1 MNDLERKLHWEKVYE
16 TKSPN
21 EVSWTQIVPELSL
34 HYIQSFNLS
43 KQASIIDIGGGD
55 STLPDFL
62 LEQGYEN
69 ITVLDISNKSI
80 QKAKERLG
88 SKAKKIQWIN
98 TDILEFE
105 PNQNYDIW
113 HDRAAFHFLTL
124 PNQIKKYVN
133 LASKV
138 VNTNMLIACF
148 SKDGPTKCSGLN
160 IKQYSANDLA
170 QLFHPNF
177 QQIHHQTQNHQTPF
191 NTMQNFVYS
200 SFKKIKND
208 ITVSKLKCTGI

>member
-1 MNDLERKLHWEKVYE
+1 MNDWERKQHWDNVYE

-21 EVSWTQIVPELSL
+21 EVSWTQLVPKLSL
-34 HYIQSFNLS
+34 QYIQSFNLS

-69 ITVLDISNKSI
+69 ITVLDISKKSI

-88 SKAKKIQWIN
+88 KKAKKIQWIN

-124 PNQIKKYVN
+124 PNQIKKYVS
-133 LASKV
+133 LASNV
-138 VNTNMLIACF
+138 VNTNMLIAGF
-148 SKDGPTKCSGLN
+148 SKDGPTKCSGLT
-160 IKQYSANDLA
+160 IKQYSANDLE

-191 NTMQNFVYS
+191 NTIQNFLYC
-200 SFKKIKND
+200 SFKKIK
-208 ITVSKLKCTGI
+208 